1 MKRIFNLHLKYSIKN
16 KVKLSS
22 LLLLTMYFILA
33 IFVFSIMENSDI
45 QVQSKNYYKYVTKY
59 SLQVKDY
66 EAILENGP
74 DEELERS
81 KNLFLNAS
89 KAADKLSS
97 IYQYKTS
104 GEHAQAKMKFLEAR
118 VDLFNAKLDTELN
131 LELVQQEILQAK
143 SRVDN
148 NQLLEMSMYTITSSN
163 MLSKLLSGYSLIALL
178 ILILLCN
185 YGVFSSDF
193 ENGVFK
199 QLYSNEINR
208 TKVFTGKLLFSI
220 TSTLTLLFVGA
231 GLGKLILIL
240 LSKTGSFN
248 ELVIVNQNI
257 FSFINNTYGL
267 RLITSFERNIITLIN
282 TILLVIMFLSLVHLF
297 SIVTKSASTTLS
309 ILFVLILSVILLNG
323 LEIYNYLTYTNS
335 LFNYQYNN
343 ILLKEVSVGVLYNY
357 LSSIVYAFVF
367 TLVSV
372 YLLNKQDM
380 VGD

>member
-1 MKRIFNLHLKYSIKN
+1 MKRIFNLHIKYSIKN
-16 KVKLSS
+16 KAKLSTLF
-22 LLLLTMYFILA
+22 LLSVYFILA

-45 QVQSKNYYKYVTKY
+45 QVQSKNYYEYVTKY

-66 EAILENGP
+66 EGILENGP
-74 DEELERS
+74 DEELEKS
-81 KNLFLNAS
+81 KNLFVKAS

-104 GEHAQAKMKFLEAR
+104 KEHAQAKIEFLEAR
-118 VDLFNAKLDTELN
+118 VDLFNAKLDTELD
-131 LELVQQEILQAK
+131 LKLVQQEILQAK

-193 ENGVFK
+193 ENGIFK
-199 QLYSNEINR
+199 QLYSSEINR

-220 TSTLTLLFVGA
+220 TSTVTLLFVGT
-231 GLGKLILIL
+231 GLGKLILTL
-240 LSKTGSFN
+240 FSKTGSFN

-257 FSFINNTYGL
+257 YSFINNTDGL
-267 RLITSFERNIITLIN
+267 RLISSFERNIITLIN

-309 ILFVLILSVILLNG
+309 ILFVLVLSVILLNG

-357 LSSIVYAFVF
+357 LSSIVYVFVF